1 MPKAESLNE
10 EVAHLIPAHYDLRK
24 CAIISALF
32 GLDGHDPSTLEE
44 VSQRQTPPLSRERI
58 RQFASPFVDELVS
71 GANRLVWLKRA
82 LALLVAEAP
91 CTLLQAELRLL
102 EHGILSARLSVEAI
116 LKLLECAGL
125 PHSLT
130 VEFGLLLPMEIPSQ
144 VKLVVQQARKECAR
158 WGIADWHEVGSGL
171 RPVERVIR
179 PVLPHVTWLRGSKRY
194 FVLVESRNSLAN
206 RLMRM
211 LHVSPR
217 IPVDIAY
224 EAIFRDPKVDSAR
237 LPAEL
242 FASFCAIWPWCRVEE
257 GEVIAW
263 GKLPPFQMSGD
274 DHLVML
280 IRQFGRPVTY
290 REIMRRARQ
299 EGIGGQTVWH
309 SLQYSNVLT
318 ETDGRYCVIG
328 DLAARSSLRKTSG

>member
-1 MPKAESLNE
+1 MTKADSLNE
-10 EVAHLIPAHYDLRK
+10 EVANLIPAHYDLRK
-24 CAIISALF
+24 CAIITTLF
-32 GLDGHDPSTLEE
+32 GLDGRDPSTLEE
-44 VSQRQTPPLSRERI
+44 VSQQQTPPLSRERI
-58 RQFASPFVDELVS
+58 RQLASPFLDELIS
-71 GANRLVWLKRA
+71 RANRLVWLKRA
-82 LALLVAEAP
+82 LALLIAEAP

-102 EHGILSARLSVEAI
+102 EQGIVSARLSVEAV
-116 LKLLECAGL
+116 LKLVECAGL
-125 PHSLT
+125 PHTLT
-130 VEFGLLLPMEIPSQ
+130 VEFGLLLPMEIPSL
-144 VKLVVQQARKECAR
+144 VKSVVQRARKDCAR
-158 WGIADWHEVGSGL
+158 WGIADWHEAGSGL
-171 RPVERVIR
+171 RSVERIVR
-179 PVLPHVTWLRGSKRY
+179 RVLPYATWLRGSERY

-206 RLMRM
+206 RLVRM

-217 IPVDIAY
+217 IPIDLAY
-224 EAIFRDPKVDSAR
+224 EAIFRDPKVDSTR

-242 FASFCAIWPWCRVEE
+242 FASFCAIWPWCRVED
-257 GEVIAW
+257 GEVIAP

-280 IRQFGRPVTY
+280 IRQFGHPVTY

-318 ETDGRYCVIG
+318 ETNGRYCVIG